1 MVSKKPGFSETSRP
15 GTVLIFIAHLEG
27 TLMDL
32 YMKLKK
38 IEKKIFFAWERG
50 GVPLRGHPPF
60 PVFLTNG
67 RTKFFEIFRVDSPR
81 WVEQ

>member
-1 MVSKKPGFSETSRP
+1 MKKKFFVKMVSKKPGFSETSRP

-50 GVPLRGHPPF
+50 GV
-60 PVFLTNG
+60 
-67 RTKFFEIFRVDSPR
+67 SP
-81 WVEQ
+81 